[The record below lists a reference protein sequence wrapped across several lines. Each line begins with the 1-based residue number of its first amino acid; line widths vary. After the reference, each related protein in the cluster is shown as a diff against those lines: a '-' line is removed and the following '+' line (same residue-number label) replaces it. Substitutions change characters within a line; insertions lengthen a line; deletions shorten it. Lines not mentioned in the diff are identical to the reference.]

1 MRPLS
6 FCVKGDKHPMEEI
19 IVIRA
24 TDPDGSMFKAVIDAL
39 RDKSVQVVEATSS
52 MLSFGD
58 VEIYPASRRVL
69 KAGRE
74 IRLNH
79 SEYSILYCM
88 AKSPGRIY
96 TREQLYAAVWG
107 EEYQYGMTTVDN
119 TIWRLRKKLES
130 DPRHPIFI
138 KTVFR
143 FGYKLDA

>member
-1 MRPLS
+1 MKRR
-6 FCVKGDKHPMEEI
+6 GDDNTEEI
-19 IVIRA
+19 IIIRA
-24 TDPDGSMFKAVIDAL
+24 IDPDETVFKTIMDAL

-58 VEIYPASRRVL
+58 VEISPASRRVL

>member
-1 MRPLS
+1 M
-6 FCVKGDKHPMEEI
+6 
-19 IVIRA
+19 
-24 TDPDGSMFKAVIDAL
+24 DAL

-107 EEYQYGMTTVDN
+107 EEYQYGMTSVDN

>member
-1 MRPLS
+1 MKRL
-6 FCVKGDKHPMEEI
+6 GDDNTEEI
-19 IVIRA
+19 IIIRA
-24 TDPDGSMFKAVIDAL
+24 IDPDETVFKTIMDAL

>member
-1 MRPLS
+1 MTTRRRSSLYGQSTRMKPFLRLS
-6 FCVKGDKHPMEEI
+6 WMLCGISLFKLLKPHPPCCLLEM
-19 IVIRA
+19 
-24 TDPDGSMFKAVIDAL
+24 L
-39 RDKSVQVVEATSS
+39 KST
-52 MLSFGD
+52 
-58 VEIYPASRRVL
+58 RRVL